1 MVGKIL
7 YIEDNPLNM
16 RLVHKMLKAAGYEMI
31 EAQDALTGIQ
41 TAIAEKPDLILMD
54 LNLPDIDGL
63 EATARLKANPELAYI
78 PVVALTANAMHGDRE
93 RCLESGC
100 EGYIP
105 KPVTRIELL
114 NVVNYFMRQ
123 GVSVPAASGM

>member
-1 MVGKIL
+1 MAGKIL

-16 RLVHKMLKAAGYEMI
+16 RLVHKMLKAAGYDMI
-31 EAQDALTGIQ
+31 EAKDALSGIQ
-41 TAIAEKPDLILMD
+41 KAIDQHPDLILMD

-63 EATARLKANPELAYI
+63 EATARIKALPELAYI
-78 PVVALTANAMHGDRE
+78 PVIALTANAMHGDRE

-114 NVVNYFMRQ
+114 NVVNYFMQQ
-123 GVSVPAASGM
+123 GASMPAVSGM